1 MKWKTLLIMG
11 IVWEVVV
18 VWCSII
24 AIKSD
29 RIKPV
34 IVFAKV
40 KWLMVVDWNNG
51 IIQDNKKSK
60 LLLISDHLCWE
71 LSLTKSVNLS
81 KVWSLI
87 SFKISIDLWQNY
99 KLYHVSLVVLHLQ

>member
-40 KWLMVVDWNNG
+40 KWLTVVGWDNG
-51 IIQDNKKSK
+51 IIQDDEKLKS
-60 LLLISDHLCWE
+60 LLISDRLCWE
-71 LSLTKSVNLS
+71 LSLTKSVNLFR
-81 KVWSLI
+81 VWFLI
-87 SFKISIDLWQNY
+87 SFKISIDLW
-99 KLYHVSLVVLHLQ
+99 